1 MMIKSDYIMRLVED
15 LVRAILKLSEQK
27 KEEPE
32 EDYTQLIEE
41 EVGQIIDMDPNLF
54 FSLEPASGVAL
65 VQMGEMNT
73 EIADY
78 VIRAIY
84 YEATL
89 LRRDGRTQLAAIRE
103 RQADALGA
111 AYELKLAEEEKE
123 KEALE
128 SFFLEAD
135 NPDTAS
141 EENPIN

>member
-1 MMIKSDYIMRLVED
+1 MIKSDYIMRLVED
-15 LVRAILKLSEQK
+15 LVRAMLKLSEK
-27 KEEPE
+27 KDEEVE

-54 FSLEPASGVAL
+54 FSLEPSSGVSL

-78 VIRAIY
+78 VVRAIY
-84 YEATL
+84 YEAAL
-89 LRRDGRTQLAAIRE
+89 LRRDGRTQLASIRT

-123 KEALE
+123 KEELE
-128 SFFLEAD
+128 NFFLEA
-135 NPDTAS
+135 NETEEEWS
-141 EENPIN
+141 E